1 MKFTSVQFP
10 VGQNFILKYISWDFP
25 GGSVVKTLPSRE
37 FPGGPVAKTLHSQC
51 RAARFDVWLG
61 N

>member
-25 GGSVVKTLPSRE
+25 GGSVVKTLPSNSGSAGSI
-37 FPGGPVAKTLHSQC
+37 PGWQLRSHMPHSQKNK
-51 RAARFDVWLG
+51 L
-61 N
+61 